1 MKFIYHRAKNYDN
14 LQKYVLGYYLKY
26 SLRNRKSTIIRLT
39 WKTYNLFN
47 YLIGHNFRVYI
58 IQWSINCTN
67 NALKPV
73 LKTFIQMC
81 NYPLNLFDQACA
93 PLGKERFWMHTMIL
107 SDILDCLIKS
117 SWLATVKKKIK
128 WNEMRS
134 WHAYSHT
141 CFIIR
146 LIDCIPKVI

>member
-1 MKFIYHRAKNYDN
+1 M
-14 LQKYVLGYYLKY
+14 
-26 SLRNRKSTIIRLT
+26 
-39 WKTYNLFN
+39 N
-47 YLIGHNFRVYI
+47 YLIGHNFRICI
-58 IQWSINCTN
+58 IQWCINCTN

-93 PLGKERFWMHTMIL
+93 PIKEREILNAHDDTFWYIGL
-107 SDILDCLIKS
+107 SYQIK
-117 SWLATVKKKIK
+117 LASHREKKIK
-128 WNEMRS
+128 WNEMRW

-146 LIDCIPKVI
+146 LIDCIPKVIEAMFIQFYHMFVISVRFSSKNTNKILSIVK

>member
-1 MKFIYHRAKNYDN
+1 MLREHVKRLKNSPIYLFFVFANMKFIYHRAKSYDN

-26 SLRNRKSTIIRLT
+26 GLRNIKSAIMNLQNLRN
-39 WKTYNLFN
+39 NLFN
-47 YLIGHNFRVYI
+47 YLIGQHFRVYI

-93 PLGKERFWMHTMIL
+93 PIKEREIL
-107 SDILDCLIKS
+107 NAHDD
-117 SWLATVKKKIK
+117 T
-128 WNEMRS
+128 
-134 WHAYSHT
+134 
-141 CFIIR
+141 F
-146 LIDCIPKVI
+146 